1 MITSRTNDMLTHSK
15 VYKRARFSVL
25 REEYLAITGS
35 YAQSVVLDQ
44 MIVWARTTD
53 RLQLLI
59 ENNKYILTDEDGTDI
74 TKEDLRWT
82 YKSAKEL
89 SAETLLTEKQCRDG
103 LQELTK
109 KGYLERRRNPKIKW
123 DKTFQYK
130 INYENVINAVLQ
142 MGFGIEALK
151 LSVLSIEQ
159 NVTPMLQNVGSM
171 LPNVTPIE
179 PNVTALPS
187 TTTSTTSSNTI
198 ITPVEEKTGAYDLFI
213 KRMNEITNRKFT
225 NRDKKAKRQLE
236 LRLKEGYTMEDLEN
250 AIRGCL
256 ADDYHKETNYKYL
269 TPEFITR
276 SDKLER
282 YRTAYLPTVNV
293 PQNLSLK
300 EKLNQFNS

>member
-1 MITSRTNDMLTHSK
+1 MITSRTDNMLTHSK
-15 VYKRARFSVL
+15 IYKKARFSIL

-35 YAQSVVLDQ
+35 YAQAIVLDQ
-44 MIVWARTTD
+44 MIIWARTTD

-59 ENNKYILTDEDGTDI
+59 ENNKYILTDEVGTNI

-89 SAETLLTEKQCRDG
+89 SSETLLTEKQCRDG
-103 LQELTK
+103 LQALTD

-130 INYENVINAVLQ
+130 INYEGIINAVLQ

-159 NVTPMLQNVGSM
+159 NVTPMLQNVTSM

-187 TTTSTTSSNTI
+187 TTSSTTSSNKN
-198 ITPVEEKTGAYDLFI
+198 ITPVETGAYDNFI
-213 KRMNEITNRKFT
+213 KEFNEITGRNFS
-225 NRDKKAKRQLE
+225 NRDKKARRQFE
-236 LRLKEGYTMEDLEN
+236 ARLKEGYLVKDLLNATKACMVEDFHRES
-250 AIRGCL
+250 GF
-256 ADDYHKETNYKYL
+256 KYVQ
-269 TPEFITR
+269 PEFITR
-276 SDKLER
+276 SDKLEK
-282 YRTAYLPTVNV
+282 YKDMFVELPEA
-293 PQNLSLK
+293 QIKSK
-300 EKLNQFNS
+300 SGIIF